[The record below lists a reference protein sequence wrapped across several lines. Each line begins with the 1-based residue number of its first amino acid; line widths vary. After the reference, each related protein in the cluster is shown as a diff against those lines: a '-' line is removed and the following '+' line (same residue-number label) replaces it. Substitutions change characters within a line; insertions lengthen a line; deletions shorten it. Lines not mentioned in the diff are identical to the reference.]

1 VTEPLWRKGLRAL
14 LEGLQEAEDANKN
27 PSGSSARRVESS
39 QPPLDEQPLIDWG
52 RWIALVAGLLAIAG
66 LACWFLPGLDKDS
79 SSVVGG
85 IFLKLSVFFAGI
97 RLAWPQLQK
106 LMQWRLGMAGV
117 LLLMMGGLVFVVRPR
132 LALVVWP
139 ILVTLVGGLAF
150 LGWLA
155 NFFDAHRDVPRKQKP
170 KRKG

>member
-1 VTEPLWRKGLRAL
+1 VIEPLWRRGLRAL
-14 LEGLQEAEDANKN
+14 LEGLKEAEDAKKN
-27 PSGSSARRVESS
+27 PSGSKSTREDISE
-39 QPPLDEQPLIDWG
+39 PPLDEQPLIDWG
-52 RWIALVAGLLAIAG
+52 RWIAVVAGLLAIAG
-66 LACWFLPGLDKDS
+66 LACWFLPGLDRDS
-79 SSVVGG
+79 SAVVGG

-155 NFFDAHRDVPRKQKP
+155 NFFDAQREVPGRGKP

>member
-1 VTEPLWRKGLRAL
+1 MTEPLWRRGLRAL
-14 LEGLQEAEDANKN
+14 LEGLQEAENAKKN
-27 PSGSSARRVESS
+27 SGDSNFRGGEIS

-52 RWIALVAGLLAIAG
+52 RWIAVVAGLLAIAG
-66 LACWFLPGLDKDS
+66 LACWFLPGLDRDS
-79 SSVVGG
+79 SAVVGG

-106 LMQWRLGMAGV
+106 LTQWRLGMAGV
-117 LLLMMGGLVFVVRPR
+117 VLLMMGGLVFVVRPR

-155 NFFDAHRDVPRKQKP
+155 NLFDAQREARNPEKP